1 MNKKGIVLT
10 CLSSI
15 LLAFL
20 FSVSVMSDA
29 NYKISNAKKE
39 DIINNQTESIYQ
51 VYIDGQKIGLIE
63 SKDALYNLINEEQV
77 EIKKKYSVDQVYPPK
92 GFQIIKTNTYSSDL
106 STPETVY
113 DEIKDEKT
121 FTIKGYSITIKSG
134 EDGVEPTYIYVIDKT
149 IFEKAINNVVE
160 TFIGKERFEQYKEGT
175 QPDIVDVGYKI
186 ENIYFNDEIT
196 IKESYISVDE
206 KIYTD
211 ETELTKF
218 LLFGNNMNY
227 KEYKVNQGDTLETI
241 AYANQLNT
249 SELLIANDELK
260 SEDTLLQIG
269 QTLNVALINPLLKLV
284 YEEIIVEDVEVAF
297 TTIYEED
304 ATQYTDYRLEKQAG
318 INGINRIKS
327 YAQFTNGEQNQ
338 GGYIMDTVEIRPVQN
353 KIIVKGTKV
362 KSGISGSYVDTGDT
376 WGWPTNQP
384 SIITSHFGYR
394 WGTIHEGMD
403 ISGTGYG
410 SPIYAALDG
419 LVIASQYGGMVGSSA
434 GYNVIIEHS
443 NGYYSV
449 YAHCS
454 ALYARPGD
462 YVHRGDKIAAMGAS
476 GMVTGTH
483 LHFGLFYGGKPYNG
497 GRAVDPRRLW
507 HI

>member
-1 MNKKGIVLT
+1 MNKKGIIFI

-20 FSVSVMSDA
+20 FSVCIISDA
-29 NYKISNAKKE
+29 NFKISNSKKE
-39 DIINNQTESIYQ
+39 DIINNKTESLYQ

-63 SKDALYNLINEEQV
+63 SKDELYNLINEEQG
-77 EIKKKYSVDQVYPPK
+77 EIKKKYNVDQVYPPK
-92 GFQIIKTNTYSSDL
+92 GFQIIKTNTYSSEL
-106 STPETVY
+106 STPEIVY
-113 DEIKDEKT
+113 NEIKDEKT
-121 FTIKGYSITIKSG
+121 FTIKGYAITIKS
-134 EDGVEPTYIYVIDKT
+134 EDEGVEPTYIYVIDKT
-149 IFEKAINNVVE
+149 IFENSINNVIE
-160 TFIGKERFEQYKEGT
+160 TFLGKERFEQYKEGT
-175 QPDIVDVGYKI
+175 QPEIVDVGYKI
-186 ENIYFNDEIT
+186 ENVYFKDEIT
-196 IKESYISVDE
+196 IKEAYVSVDE

-211 ETELTKF
+211 ESELTKF
-218 LLFGNNMNY
+218 LLFGNNTNY
-227 KEYKVNQGDTLETI
+227 KEYKINQGDTIETI

-269 QTLNVALINPLLKLV
+269 QTLNVALINPLLKLT
-284 YEEIIVEDVEVAF
+284 YEEIIVEDVEVAY
-297 TTIYEED
+297 TTVYEED
-304 ATQYTDYRLEKQAG
+304 SSQYNDYRHEKQAG
-318 INGINRIKS
+318 VNGINRIKS
-327 YAQFTNGEQNQ
+327 YAQFINGEQNQ
-338 GGYIMDTVEIRPVQN
+338 GGHIIDTVEIRPVQN

-362 KSGISGSYVDTGDT
+362 KPGISGSYVDTGDT

-410 SPIYAALDG
+410 SPIYASLDG
-419 LVIASQYGGMVGSSA
+419 TVIASQYGGMVGSSA
-434 GYNVIIEHS
+434 GYNVIIEHN

-454 ALYARPGD
+454 ALYVRPGE
-462 YVHRGDKIAAMGAS
+462 YVRRGQKIAAMGNS
-476 GMVTGTH
+476 GFVTGTH

-507 HI
+507 NL